1 LKAKQLDVKVS
12 KNKDLERFLRAG
24 AGLNETPYHDVVR
37 CPWFNS
43 WIGVTGIPAFPPFS
57 AEDAEKDGART
68 FGIPALPPFSAEDAE
83 KDGARTVNVP
93 AFPPFSAEDA
103 EKDGARTVNVPAF
116 PPFSAEDA
124 EKDGA
129 RTGLARAAEG
139 FRRFLASIKSV
150 AISGK

>member
-68 FGIPALPPFSAEDAE
+68 FDIPAL
-83 KDGARTVNVP
+83 
-93 AFPPFSAEDA
+93 
-103 EKDGARTVNVPAF
+103 